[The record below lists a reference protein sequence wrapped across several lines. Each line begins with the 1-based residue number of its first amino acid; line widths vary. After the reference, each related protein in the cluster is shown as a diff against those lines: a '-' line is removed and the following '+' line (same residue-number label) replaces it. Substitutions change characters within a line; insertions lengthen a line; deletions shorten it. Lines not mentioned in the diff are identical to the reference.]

1 MFHKA
6 QTLSYDF
13 FISASIFMAIL
24 TVILF
29 YFSYSTSQI
38 SDTIV
43 KNEISNK
50 LFLASQIWFNEGYP
64 KYWDESNVIQ
74 LGLANDGYLNNT
86 KINKLNSI
94 GYQKVLELIGASGYN
109 VYYRVFDS
117 ANSTKFEFGLYPYNS
132 KNTVKIYR
140 TSILNGSL
148 VTIETMVWK

>member
-117 ANSTKFEFGLYPYNS
+117 SE
-132 KNTVKIYR
+132 
-140 TSILNGSL
+140 LN
-148 VTIETMVWK
+148 